1 MNESASPYTLVL
13 LWWDP
18 KDGKVHEKRWNR
30 DQLYEALKAK
40 ETLVATKRHILA
52 QFAVTE
58 KTNEFAGAW

>member
-18 KDGKVHEKRWNR
+18 KDQKVHEKRWNR
-30 DQLYEALKAK
+30 DQLFEGLKAK
-40 ETLVATKRHILA
+40 EKLTATDRHIVA

-58 KTNEFAGAW
+58 KTGEYAGAW